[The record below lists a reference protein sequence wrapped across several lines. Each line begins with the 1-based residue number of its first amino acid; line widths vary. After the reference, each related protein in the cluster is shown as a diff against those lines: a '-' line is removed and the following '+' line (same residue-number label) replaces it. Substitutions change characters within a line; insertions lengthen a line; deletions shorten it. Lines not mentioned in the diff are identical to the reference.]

1 MKILFISYLSQ
12 PSNRIGAVRP
22 SNLVRWLAEFGH
34 EVTLITANP
43 EAVEASGEASVHPV
57 VHSALIQKGM
67 QKLALRTQMR
77 KEAGVKPHSYVS
89 AVSAETKKRR
99 FTKEYF
105 YTVRLWLWTWL
116 CQWDWT
122 LRSRC
127 YMKKN
132 LTKDYDVVVSSFG
145 PLGSLY
151 AGCWARKKK
160 YAKAWIADF
169 RDPVEQ
175 DLQPGVIRF
184 YSRCLEKRALHL
196 CDRLLT
202 VSEGESEHFR
212 SLTNNVKLAEKIT
225 LLENGFECGT
235 VVNEAPADEVLRIVY
250 TGQLYEGRQ
259 DFGPLFYA
267 VADLISNGE
276 LPQGCVEIHYAGPH
290 DREFLARAE
299 ECGAIAC
306 VRSHGMLAR
315 EDAVSLQGRADVLCV
330 LSWNTENSQGI
341 LTGKFFE
348 YLRASKPI
356 LAVLTGAVPEAE
368 LTRRVRNMNL
378 GFSYESACRE
388 KDDPRLREWLKS
400 AWTQKKN
407 HGKVDYDPVWAQVVK
422 YRYDG
427 RAKLLAMFCEDV
439 LEARGGKI

>member
-22 SNLVRWLAEFGH
+22 SNLVRWLAELGH
-34 EVTLITANP
+34 DVTLITANP
-43 EAVEASGEASVHPV
+43 EAAEVSGKASVHPV

-67 QKLALRTQMR
+67 QKLASRAQAKR
-77 KEAGVKPHSYVS
+77 AAGVKPHGYAS
-89 AVSAETKKRR
+89 ASTPKGKKRWL
-99 FTKEYF
+99 TKETF
-105 YTVRLWLWTWL
+105 YSIRLWLWTWL
-116 CQWDWT
+116 CQQDWAM
-122 LRSRC
+122 RCRRYMRNAISR
-127 YMKKN
+127 
-132 LTKDYDVVVSSFG
+132 DFDVVISSFG

-151 AGCWARKKK
+151 VGCWARKKK
-160 YAKAWIADF
+160 YAKVWIADF

-175 DLQPGVIRF
+175 ELQPGAIRF

-212 SLTNNVKLAEKIT
+212 NLTNNKKLAEKIT

-235 VVNEAPADEVLRIVY
+235 VANEAPADEVLRIVY

-259 DFGPLFYA
+259 DFGALFYA

-276 LPQGCVEIHYAGPH
+276 LPRGCVEIHYAGPH

-299 ECGAIAC
+299 ACGAIAC
-306 VRSHGMLAR
+306 VRSHGMLPRA
-315 EDAVSLQGRADVLCV
+315 DAVSLQGRADVLCV
-330 LSWNTENSQGI
+330 LSWNTEDSQGI

-356 LAVLTGAVPEAE
+356 LAVLTGSVPDAE
-368 LTRRVRNMNL
+368 LTQKIRNMNL

-388 KDDPRLREWLKS
+388 KDDLLLREWLKS
-400 AWTQKKN
+400 AWIQKKN
-407 HGKVDYDPVWAQVVK
+407 RGKVDYSPIWEQAVK